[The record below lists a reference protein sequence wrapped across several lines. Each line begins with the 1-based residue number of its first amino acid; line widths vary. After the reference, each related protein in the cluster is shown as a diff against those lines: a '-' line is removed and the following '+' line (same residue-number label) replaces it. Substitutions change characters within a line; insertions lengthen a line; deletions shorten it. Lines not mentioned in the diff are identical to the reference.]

1 MSSRDLGRLVLPA
14 LFRRIEF
21 PGHLGRIGLLGHLG
35 RIKLPAH
42 LRRKK
47 NCRGPGGHPV
57 HVPGRFEAAASPSC
71 CALGDAR
78 RGSKVAQKGQL
89 PRRWWWI
96 DAPCPSPKPEAS
108 DTPVGALGTALY
120 TYQDGFVQ
128 PPPRRLCPGRC
139 TRRVKSDGKKKANYS
154 AFNAGSTLRPPRRRP
169 EASDTPA
176 GALGTTL

>member
-1 MSSRDLGRLVLPA
+1 M
-14 LFRRIEF
+14 
-21 PGHLGRIGLLGHLG
+21 
-35 RIKLPAH
+35 
-42 LRRKK
+42 
-47 NCRGPGGHPV
+47 
-57 HVPGRFEAAASPSC
+57 
-71 CALGDAR
+71 
-78 RGSKVAQKGQL
+78 
-89 PRRWWWI
+89 
-96 DAPCPSPKPEAS
+96 PEAS

-139 TRRVKSDGKKKANYS
+139 TRRVKRGGEKKANYS